1 MSRGVAFDE
10 LLDEKLAAESIDSKP
25 AVTVGPA
32 GMATAY
38 GFFFVDAP
46 RTAVAS
52 FSAQYELSMGRRAS
66 AVSASGQS
74 AVDKRFAGPV
84 NTAGVRVHLRG
95 ETAQAA
101 TPQPLAVRPVRRHLS
116 MREQRAFD
124 ELEALGGT
132 LTVDFTFD
140 ELRSVFRRLARRY
153 HPDRHTGCSAH
164 DQAAHLADQFTRA
177 RAAYQV
183 LAEHFTRVN

>member
-1 MSRGVAFDE
+1 MH
-10 LLDEKLAAESIDSKP
+10 
-25 AVTVGPA
+25 
-32 GMATAY
+32 
-38 GFFFVDAP
+38 
-46 RTAVAS
+46 
-52 FSAQYELSMGRRAS
+52 
-66 AVSASGQS
+66 SGQS
-74 AVDKRFAGPV
+74 AVDKRFAGAV
-84 NTAGVRVHLRG
+84 NTAGVRVHLRV

-164 DQAAHLADQFTRA
+164 DKTRLADQFTRA
-177 RAAYQV
+177 RDAYQV